1 MFKKI
6 WEFLSGAVTIVVTA
20 IIGIVMISWLLFFN
34 ISCYWNAFSE
44 PIKWVASW
52 FEESVEDIEKF
63 NADNP
68 DLYKYKFGEKVVTL
82 VSPDGY
88 ERITGDT
95 YRIREFK
102 GDHAREGLDD
112 ITHYLRTQDLP
123 RFLEDM
129 DFNPDYVMIVRKSD
143 TDLFDKKISN
153 EFLEDFYQQFSK
165 IPEDDMKSIMLQA
178 FDSMLLE
185 ELGITRDNLSDVKVD
200 IRREMINEAMFYMT
214 GIIKVYKS
222 NQLAYTYTTTQAFLN
237 VHGGLVMLFCTTPV
251 DDDGATAE
259 SLINSW
265 SEKIYNLNK

>member
-1 MFKKI
+1 MLRRI
-6 WEFLSGAVTIVVTA
+6 WEFITGAVTVTITVVV
-20 IIGIVMISWLLFFN
+20 GIVMILL
-34 ISCYWNAFSE
+34 SFSYIWDSVST

-95 YRIREFK
+95 FRIREFK

-112 ITHYLRTQDLP
+112 ITHYLRTQDMP

-153 EFLEDFYQQFSK
+153 EFLEDFISSFLRSQK
-165 IPEDDMKSIMLQA
+165 
-178 FDSMLLE
+178 
-185 ELGITRDNLSDVKVD
+185 
-200 IRREMINEAMFYMT
+200 MT
-214 GIIKVYKS
+214 
-222 NQLAYTYTTTQAFLN
+222 
-237 VHGGLVMLFCTTPV
+237 
-251 DDDGATAE
+251 
-259 SLINSW
+259 
-265 SEKIYNLNK
+265 